1 MDRLIGWDAIVARR
15 SRRSGLSAAQRKQFR
30 MKRKHFLK
38 LMVVTAGGLVMAGC
52 GGGDEVAEDARSES
66 ATAAA
71 LPEDDLSADEIA
83 GLMYMR
89 EEEKLAH
96 DVYLALHGLWGAQ
109 VFANIAES
117 ETEHTEAVRR
127 LIVAH
132 GLEDPAAGNPPG
144 VFENADLQATY
155 NQLVAMGRVSLN
167 DALAVGCL
175 IEEKDI
181 QDINAKKAEVQDEPD
196 IVKVYD
202 HLLCGSRNHLRAFN
216 NNLLK
221 RGVAYVPQVL
231 TQAEWDAIAQSA
243 AEACG
248 A

>member
-1 MDRLIGWDAIVARR
+1 
-15 SRRSGLSAAQRKQFR
+15 

-38 LMVVTAGGLVMAGC
+38 LMVVTAGGLVLAGC
-52 GGGDEVAEDARSES
+52 GGGDEVTEDSLSEK

-71 LPEDDLSADEIA
+71 IPEDDLSAEEIA
-83 GLMYMR
+83 GLKYMR

-96 DVYLALHGLWGAQ
+96 DVYVALHGQWGAQ

-127 LIVAH
+127 LIEAH

-144 VFENADLQATY
+144 VFENTDLQAMY
-155 NQLVAMGRVSLN
+155 DKLVAMGRISLN

-181 QDINAKKAEVQDEPD
+181 QDINDKKAEVQDEPD

-202 HLLCGSRNHLRAFN
+202 SLLCGSRNHLRAFN
-216 NNLLK
+216 SNLLNQ
-221 RGVAYVPQVL
+221 GVTYVPQVL
-231 TQAEWDAIAQSA
+231 TQAEWDAIALSA
-243 AEACG
+243 EETCG
-248 A
+248 G

>member
-1 MDRLIGWDAIVARR
+1 
-15 SRRSGLSAAQRKQFR
+15 

-38 LMVVTAGGLVMAGC
+38 LMVVTAGGLVLAGC
-52 GGGDEVAEDARSES
+52 GGGDEVTEDSLS
-66 ATAAA
+66 GQATAAA
-71 LPEDDLSADEIA
+71 SPEDDLSAEEIA

-96 DVYLALHGLWGAQ
+96 DVYVALHGLWGAQ

-127 LIVAH
+127 LIEAH

-144 VFENADLQATY
+144 VFVNTELQAMY
-155 NQLVAMGRVSLN
+155 DALVARGQTSLIN
-167 DALAVGCL
+167 ALKVGCL

-181 QDINAKKAEVQDEPD
+181 QDINDKKAEVQDEPD

-216 NNLLK
+216 GNLLNQ
-221 RGVAYVPQVL
+221 GMTYEATVL
-231 TQAEWDAIAQSA
+231 SQAEWDAIASSA
-243 AEACG
+243 METCG
-248 A
+248 G

>member
-1 MDRLIGWDAIVARR
+1 
-15 SRRSGLSAAQRKQFR
+15 
-30 MKRKHFLK
+30 MKRKHFLR
-38 LMVVTAGGLVMAGC
+38 LMVVTAGGLVLAGC
-52 GGGDEVAEDARSES
+52 GGGDEVTEDAMSER

-71 LPEDDLSADEIA
+71 SPEDDLSAEEIA

-96 DVYLALHGLWGAQ
+96 DVYVALHGLWGAQ

-127 LIVAH
+127 LIEAH

-144 VFENADLQATY
+144 VFENTDLQAMY
-155 NQLVAMGRVSLN
+155 DKLVAMGRVSLN

-181 QDINAKKAEVQDEPD
+181 QDINDKKAEVLDEPD
-196 IVKVYD
+196 IVQVYD

-216 NNLLK
+216 SNLLNQ
-221 RGVAYVPQVL
+221 GVTYVPQVL
-231 TQAEWDAIAQSA
+231 TQAEWDAIAYSA
-243 AEACG
+243 EETCG
-248 A
+248 G